1 MTKRVMVIDA
11 LNMYFRA
18 YIVDPSLSTNG
29 EPIGGIKGF
38 IKILQKMC
46 REMKPD
52 QIVICW
58 DGAGGS
64 NKRRAQN
71 KNYKS
76 GRKPIRLNRSVRNMS
91 LDEETENKIWQQ
103 TELFGLLNHMPIIQ
117 FIFPEVEAD
126 DVISAVVQAP
136 AYEGWQK
143 VIISSDKD
151 FLQLLG
157 NDDVVLYRPIQKQFL
172 NRLRV
177 VEDYGIHPTNFAM
190 ARAMVGDPSDN
201 LAGIRGIGLP
211 TVAKRLS
218 FLQEGKSFTFSDIYE
233 HCEKTENKLKIHTNI
248 LENKAVIEDNYK
260 RMQLY
265 SPAISVQSKE
275 KIKYTLENADMGF
288 NKTGMTKIM
297 YEIGFGEL
305 NWSDLAATMRRISL
319 ENSGE

>member
-11 LNMYFRA
+11 LNAFVRA
-18 YIVDPSLSTNG
+18 YIVDPSISTNG
-29 EPIGGIKGF
+29 DPIGGIKGF
-38 IKILQKMC
+38 VKILQKLC
-46 REMKPD
+46 RDMNPD
-52 QIVICW
+52 QIVVCW

-76 GRKPIRLNRSVRNMS
+76 GRKPIRLNRGVRNMS
-91 LDEETENKIWQQ
+91 LDEELENKIWQQ

-151 FLQLLG
+151 FLQLLSS
-157 NDDVVLYRPIQKQFL
+157 DDVVLYRPIQKQFL
-172 NRLRV
+172 NRIRV
-177 VEDYGIHPTNFAM
+177 LEEYGIHPTNFAM
-190 ARAMVGDPSDN
+190 ARALVGDPSDN
-201 LAGIRGIGLP
+201 LPGIRGIGLP
-211 TVAKRLS
+211 TVAKRLN
-218 FLQEGKSFTFSDIYE
+218 FLKEGKSFTFTDIYE
-233 HCEKTENKLKIHTNI
+233 YCTNTENKLKMHTNI
-248 LENKAVIEDNYK
+248 LENKALIEDNYK
-260 RMQLY
+260 LMQLY
-265 SPAISVQSKE
+265 SPSISVQSKE

-288 NKTGMTKIM
+288 NKTGVTKIM

-305 NWSDLAATMRRISL
+305 NWSDLAAILRRISL
-319 ENSGE
+319 ENS

>member
-11 LNMYFRA
+11 LNAFVRA
-18 YIVDPSLSTNG
+18 YIVDPSISTNG
-29 EPIGGIKGF
+29 EPIGGVKGF
-38 IKILQKMC
+38 IKILQKLC
-46 REMKPD
+46 RDMNPD
-52 QIVICW
+52 QIVVCW

-76 GRKPIRLNRSVRNMS
+76 GRKPIRLNRGVRNMS
-91 LDEETENKIWQQ
+91 LDEELENKIWQQ

-151 FLQLLG
+151 FLQLLSS
-157 NDDVVLYRPIQKQFL
+157 DDVVLYRPIQKQFL
-172 NRLRV
+172 NRIRV
-177 VEDYGIHPTNFAM
+177 LEEYGIHPTNFAM
-190 ARAMVGDPSDN
+190 ARALVGDPSDN
-201 LAGIRGIGLP
+201 LPGIRGIGLP
-211 TVAKRLS
+211 TVAKRLN
-218 FLQEGKSFTFSDIYE
+218 FLKEGKSFTFTDIYE
-233 HCEKTENKLKIHTNI
+233 YCTNTENKLKMHTNI
-248 LENKAVIEDNYK
+248 LENKALIEDNYK
-260 RMQLY
+260 LMQLY
-265 SPAISVQSKE
+265 SPSISVQSKE

-288 NKTGMTKIM
+288 NKTGVTKIM

-305 NWSDLAATMRRISL
+305 NWSDLAAILRRISL
-319 ENSGE
+319 ENS

>member
-1 MTKRVMVIDA
+1 MKRLLVIDA

-18 YIVDPSLSTNG
+18 YIVDPSISTNG

-38 IKILQKMC
+38 VKILQKMC

-52 QIVICW
+52 QVVICW

-91 LDEETENKIWQQ
+91 LDEETENKVWQQ
-103 TELFGLLNHMPIIQ
+103 TELFGLLNHMPVIQ

-126 DVISAVVQAP
+126 DVISAVAQAP

-151 FLQLLG
+151 FIQLLG
-157 NDDVVLYRPIQKQFL
+157 TDDVVLYRPIQKQFL
-172 NRLRV
+172 NRVRV
-177 VEDYGIHPTNFAM
+177 VEEYGIHPTNFAM

-211 TVAKRLS
+211 SVAKRLG

-233 HCEKTENKLKIHTNI
+233 HCENVEKQLKIHTNI

-260 RMQLY
+260 LMQLY

-288 NKTGMTKIM
+288 NKTGITKIM

-305 NWSDLAATMRRISL
+305 NWSDLSATMRRISL
-319 ENSGE
+319 ENSGN

>member
-1 MTKRVMVIDA
+1 
-11 LNMYFRA
+11 MYFRA

-151 FLQLLG
+151 FLQLLSS
-157 NDDVVLYRPIQKQFL
+157 DDVVLYRPIQKQFL

-177 VEDYGIHPTNFAM
+177 IEDYGIHPTNFAM

-211 TVAKRLS
+211 TVSKRLP
-218 FLQEGKSFTFSDIYE
+218 FLKEEKSFTFSDIYE

-260 RMQLY
+260 LMQLY
-265 SPAISVQSKE
+265 SPSISVQSKE

-288 NKTGMTKIM
+288 NKTGVVKTM

-305 NWSDLAATMRRISL
+305 NWSDLAAVLRRISL
-319 ENSGE
+319 ENSGN

>member
-1 MTKRVMVIDA
+1 MKRVMIIDA

-18 YIVDPSLSTNG
+18 YIVDPSISTNG

-52 QIVICW
+52 QVVICW

-91 LDEETENKIWQQ
+91 LDEEMENKIWQQ
-103 TELFGLLNHMPIIQ
+103 TELFGLLNHMPVIQ

-126 DVISAVVQAP
+126 DVISAVAQAP

-151 FLQLLG
+151 FIQLLG
-157 NDDVVLYRPIQKQFL
+157 TDDVVLYRPIQKQFL
-172 NRLRV
+172 NRVRV
-177 VEDYGIHPTNFAM
+177 VEEYGIHPTNFAM

-211 TVAKRLS
+211 SVAKRLD

-233 HCEKTENKLKIHTNI
+233 HCENVEKKLKIHTNI

-260 RMQLY
+260 LMQLY

-288 NKTGMTKIM
+288 NKTGITKIM

-305 NWSDLAATMRRISL
+305 NWSDLSATMRRISL
-319 ENSGE
+319 ENSGN

>member
-18 YIVDPSLSTNG
+18 YIVDPSISTNG

-91 LDEETENKIWQQ
+91 LDEEMENKIWQQ

-136 AYEGWQK
+136 VYEGWQK

-151 FLQLLG
+151 FIQLLG
-157 NDDVVLYRPIQKQFL
+157 SDDVVLYRPIQKQFL

-177 VEDYGIHPTNFAM
+177 IEDYGIHPTNFAM

-211 TVAKRLS
+211 TVAKRLN
-218 FLQEGKSFTFSDIYE
+218 FLQEGTSFTFSDIYE
-233 HCEKTENKLKIHTNI
+233 HCEKAENKLKIHTNI

-260 RMQLY
+260 LMQLY
-265 SPAISVQSKE
+265 SPSISVQSKE
-275 KIKYTLENADMGF
+275 KIKHTLENADMGF
-288 NKTGMTKIM
+288 NKTGVTKIM

-305 NWSDLAATMRRISL
+305 NWSDLSATLRRISL
-319 ENSGE
+319 ENS

>member
-1 MTKRVMVIDA
+1 MKRVMIIDA

-18 YIVDPSLSTNG
+18 YIVDPSISTNG

-38 IKILQKMC
+38 VKILQKMC

-52 QIVICW
+52 QVVICW

-103 TELFGLLNHMPIIQ
+103 TELFGLLNHMPVIQ

-126 DVISAVVQAP
+126 DVISAVAQAP
-136 AYEGWQK
+136 VYEGWQK

-151 FLQLLG
+151 FIQLLG
-157 NDDVVLYRPIQKQFL
+157 SDDVVLYRPIQKQFL
-172 NRLRV
+172 NRVRV
-177 VEDYGIHPTNFAM
+177 VEEYGIHPTNFAM

-211 TVAKRLS
+211 SVAKRLD

-233 HCEKTENKLKIHTNI
+233 HCENVEKKLKIHTNI

-260 RMQLY
+260 LMQLY
-265 SPAISVQSKE
+265 SPAI
-275 KIKYTLENADMGF
+275 
-288 NKTGMTKIM
+288 
-297 YEIGFGEL
+297 
-305 NWSDLAATMRRISL
+305 
-319 ENSGE
+319 

>member
-1 MTKRVMVIDA
+1 MTKRVLVIDA

-38 IKILQKMC
+38 IKILQKTC

-52 QIVICW
+52 QVVICW

-91 LDEETENKIWQQ
+91 LDEEMENKIWQQ

-157 NDDVVLYRPIQKQFL
+157 NDEVVLYRPIQKQFL

-211 TVAKRLS
+211 TVSKRLP
-218 FLQEGKSFTFSDIYE
+218 FLKEEKSFTFSDIYE
-233 HCEKTENKLKIHTNI
+233 HCEKTENKLKIHINI

-260 RMQLY
+260 LMQLY
-265 SPAISVQSKE
+265 SPSISVQSKE

-288 NKTGMTKIM
+288 NKTGVVKTM

-305 NWSDLAATMRRISL
+305 NWSDLAATLRRISL
-319 ENSGE
+319 ENSGN

>member
-18 YIVDPSLSTNG
+18 YIVDPSISTNG

-177 VEDYGIHPTNFAM
+177 IEDYGIHPTNFAM

-211 TVAKRLS
+211 TVSKRLP
-218 FLQEGKSFTFSDIYE
+218 FLKEEKSFTFSDIYE

-260 RMQLY
+260 LMQLY
-265 SPAISVQSKE
+265 SPSISVQSKE

-288 NKTGMTKIM
+288 NKTGVVKTM

-305 NWSDLAATMRRISL
+305 NWSDLAAVLRRISL
-319 ENSGE
+319 ENSGN

>member
-1 MTKRVMVIDA
+1 MTKRVLVIDA

-177 VEDYGIHPTNFAM
+177 IEDYGIHPTNFAM

-211 TVAKRLS
+211 TVSKRLP
-218 FLQEGKSFTFSDIYE
+218 FLEEEKSFTFGDIYE

-260 RMQLY
+260 LMQLY
-265 SPAISVQSKE
+265 SPSISVQSKE

-288 NKTGMTKIM
+288 NKTGVVKTM

-305 NWSDLAATMRRISL
+305 NWSDLAAILRRISL
-319 ENSGE
+319 ENS